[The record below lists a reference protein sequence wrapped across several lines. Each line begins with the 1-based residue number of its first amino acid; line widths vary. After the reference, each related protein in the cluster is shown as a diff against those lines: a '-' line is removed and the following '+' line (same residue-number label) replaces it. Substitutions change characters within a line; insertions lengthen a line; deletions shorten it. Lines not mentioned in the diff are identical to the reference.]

1 MPSVV
6 WRDVLSQLAGPDLC
20 DSQKNPELDHLL
32 WIRLV
37 AMSGEEKRGFKRL
50 TLPFK
55 GTARFS
61 TNGEREVVAKD
72 ISAGS
77 AYLIVP
83 TCPDIGEQVTL
94 LMRWPAEQEH
104 QRIVLDGDG
113 EVLRVDKLSDGSW
126 GCVVKFPDRPNLI
139 WKK

>member
-1 MPSVV
+1 MT
-6 WRDVLSQLAGPDLC
+6 
-20 DSQKNPELDHLL
+20 
-32 WIRLV
+32 
-37 AMSGEEKRGFKRL
+37 GEEKRGFKRL
-50 TLPFK
+50 VLPFK

-61 TNGEREVVAKD
+61 THGEREVVAKD

-83 TCPDIGEQVTL
+83 ACPDIGEQVTL

>member
-1 MPSVV
+1 
-6 WRDVLSQLAGPDLC
+6 
-20 DSQKNPELDHLL
+20 
-32 WIRLV
+32 
-37 AMSGEEKRGFKRL
+37 MSGEEKWDFKRL

-61 TNGEREVVAKD
+61 IHGEREVVAKD

-77 AYLIVP
+77 AYLIVT

-94 LMRWPAEQEH
+94 LMRWSAEQEH
-104 QRIVLDGDG
+104 QRILLDGDG

-126 GCVVKFPDRPNLI
+126 GCVVNFPDPPNLI